1 MATLHKDLTANAAT
15 EIVVGNSTL
24 DDSIVINYSC
34 TRGALA
40 ETGRI
45 WVINDTDEP
54 EPAYNTYF
62 DDCGL
67 FDTPPAM
74 SYDGTDIVL
83 TITVNDDS
91 ANDVVFNYQLTT
103 IKK

>member
-24 DDSIVINYSC
+24 DDIIVINYSC
-34 TRGALA
+34 TRGDLA
-40 ETGRI
+40 ESGRI

-54 EPAYNTYF
+54 EPSYLSNF

-67 FDTPPAM
+67 WDTAPVM

-83 TITVNDDS
+83 TITVNNDS
-91 ANDVVFNYQLTT
+91 ATDVTFNYQLTT